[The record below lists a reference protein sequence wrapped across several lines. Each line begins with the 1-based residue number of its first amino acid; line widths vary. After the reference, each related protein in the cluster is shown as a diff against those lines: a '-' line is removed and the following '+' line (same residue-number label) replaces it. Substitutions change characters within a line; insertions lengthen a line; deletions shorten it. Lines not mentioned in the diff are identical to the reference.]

1 MKYFSKKFFV
11 TCAVLVL
18 GFAGPIVFVKAGVD
32 ANTTLAFM
40 ALIASVGVAYGVVQ
54 GKLDAAAK
62 KDEAP
67 K

>member
-11 TCAVLVL
+11 TNMVLAL
-18 GFAGPIVFVKAGVD
+18 GFIGPIAFVKSGVD
-32 ANTTLAFM
+32 TSVTLAFM

-54 GKLDAAAK
+54 GKLDAIAK
-62 KDEAP
+62 KDETP